1 MSAPESRER
10 LLAAAKSL
18 VLTHGYAGT
27 GVDAIC
33 RKAGLTKGSFY
44 HFFASKD
51 ELGLATLEWSL
62 IKGGEIVQNGPYQ
75 KLPPS
80 RERALGFMKHM
91 ENSAAELWSGGCIL
105 SSFAL
110 ELAETNDV
118 MQATVSRMFDQVAT
132 TFASELAPLT
142 DKPKELAEQYL
153 AHLEGAI
160 ILAKAYRDPTR
171 IRKSLRSFHSRFDS
185 LAAAPAPV

>member
-1 MSAPESRER
+1 MSAPESKER

-18 VLTHGYAGT
+18 VLKYGYAGT

-33 RKAGLTKGSFY
+33 KKAGLTKGSFY
-44 HFFASKD
+44 HFFSSKD
-51 ELGLATLEWSL
+51 DLGLATLEWAL
-62 IKGGEIVQNGPYQ
+62 VKGGEIVHNGPYQ

-91 ENSAAELWSGGCIL
+91 ENIGIELWSGGCIL

-118 MQATVSRMFDQVAT
+118 MQATVSRMFDLVAA

-142 DKPKELAEQYL
+142 DAPEELAQQYL
-153 AHLEGAI
+153 ALLEGAI
-160 ILAKAYRDPTR
+160 ILAKAHRDPSR
-171 IRKSLRSFHSRFDS
+171 IKKALRSFRVRFDS
-185 LAAAPAPV
+185 LPPPSL